1 MQGTVERG
9 DLVEAAPS
17 AGWQRVA
24 DRLAHYALLI
34 LLGAVAIAVVGGAVL
49 AVAAPPGA
57 QEVQVVDECPDPPC
71 FGGGG
76 LPGIENLPWI
86 VATLGYGLA
95 ILLGLPSV
103 LAGARDV
110 LRGRWAVGGRRWL
123 AFVGPVLVFVGIEV
137 LPHLLNPC
145 GIPYALGHRDLPGIC
160 QTDPEWGAD
169 VEDRYHLLD
178 HALVGGLP
186 AAGLYWLALRK
197 WRPAVTRL
205 RSAGIRLPRAG

>member
-9 DLVEAAPS
+9 DLVEATPS

-49 AVAAPPGA
+49 AVAAPPGT

-76 LPGIENLPWI
+76 LPGIENLPW
-86 VATLGYGLA
+86 VLSMLGYGLA

-110 LRGRWAVGGRRWL
+110 LRGRRAVGGRRWSSSS
-123 AFVGPVLVFVGIEV
+123 P
-137 LPHLLNPC
+137 
-145 GIPYALGHRDLPGIC
+145 
-160 QTDPEWGAD
+160 
-169 VEDRYHLLD
+169 
-178 HALVGGLP
+178 
-186 AAGLYWLALRK
+186 
-197 WRPAVTRL
+197 
-205 RSAGIRLPRAG
+205 RSSRTC